1 MHTSTGRLLSIIV
14 GVPILAAVG
23 LSAGL
28 GMRAAEAAA
37 PTIIVSEVWTNAA
50 APGSDTALFMTIKNA
65 GAADALLRSR
75 CDAAQFAVQQTVDHG
90 EGFPSSR
97 SVKSIPIAA
106 NDITRL
112 GADGDH
118 VMLLQTKQALVVGE
132 TFSCSIT
139 FRDAGTQTIDVT
151 VGKPG

>member
-1 MHTSTGRLLSIIV
+1 MHALTWRLLSIIV

-23 LSAGL
+23 FSVGL
-28 GMRAAEAAA
+28 GMSVAEAAEPA
-37 PTIIVSEVWTNAA
+37 IIVSQVWTNAA
-50 APGSDTALFMTIKNA
+50 APGSDTVLFMTIKNA
-65 GAADALLRSR
+65 GASDALLRSR
-75 CDAAQFAVQQTVDHG
+75 CTAAQFSEQQTVDHG

-118 VMLLQTKQALVVGE
+118 VMLLQTKQALVMGE
-132 TFSCSIT
+132 TFPCSIT
-139 FRDAGTQTIDVT
+139 FREAGTQTIDVT
-151 VGKPG
+151 VGRPQ